1 MVHLRSACF
10 GFPLQTWWACAAL
23 LVSTSLQAQPPLRL
37 RTVAPPTVAVEPL
50 DEATVSRA
58 AGVYVGT
65 MPCELGQRVSL
76 QPDPHHPGYFNL
88 QWQQQRFH
96 LRPVESRT
104 GALRLE
110 DPRQGAVWI
119 QLANKSMLMNQ
130 KFGRRLADECMGP
143 VQKAHAEHLRAHP
156 APDLLDV
163 AQRPDRQD

>member
-1 MVHLRSACF
+1 MAHPRSAGF
-10 GFPLQTWWACAAL
+10 GFASQAWWACAAL
-23 LVSTSLQAQPPLRL
+23 LVSTSLQAQPPSKP
-37 RTVAPPTVAVEPL
+37 RTVVSPTAVEPL
-50 DEATVSRA
+50 DEATVARA

-76 QPDPHHPGYFNL
+76 QPDPNHPGYFNL

-96 LRPVESRT
+96 LRPVETHT

-110 DPRQGAVWI
+110 DLRQGAVWI
-119 QLANKSMLMNQ
+119 QLANKSMLMSQ
-130 KFGRRLADECMGP
+130 KLGRRLADECMGP